1 MKDKNDS
8 SKNIP
13 KQVKK
18 SVKDMTVEEQVN
30 YYKSMFQKSK
40 TLNKFYDE
48 ELKRLKDKLNNY
60 ECEDGQVCDLIMK
73 FKFDKDTFYLF
84 KDNKK
89 KFFINENTL
98 AKEMIEQLKK
108 DQSIKLYDYEKDLKN
123 KDNYLTQIIN
133 QYEEKIKN
141 LNKEKDDISKQIK
154 SLQTAQD
161 IIKD

>member
-60 ECEDGQVCDLIMK
+60 
-73 FKFDKDTFYLF
+73 
-84 KDNKK
+84 
-89 KFFINENTL
+89 
-98 AKEMIEQLKK
+98 
-108 DQSIKLYDYEKDLKN
+108 
-123 KDNYLTQIIN
+123 
-133 QYEEKIKN
+133 
-141 LNKEKDDISKQIK
+141 
-154 SLQTAQD
+154 
-161 IIKD
+161 